1 MRLKQKTLCKMMFPA
16 HEDTGLAEAE
26 GYVHIPKRTDAATG
40 VEGLLK
46 PCLYDTAEK
55 HLNTV
60 WECG

>member
-1 MRLKQKTLCKMMFPA
+1 MMFPA
-16 HEDTGLAEAE
+16 HEDTGPAEAE
-26 GYVHIPKRTDAATG
+26 GYVHIPVRTDAATG

>member
-1 MRLKQKTLCKMMFPA
+1 MRTPVPLTKR
-16 HEDTGLAEAE
+16 
-26 GYVHIPKRTDAATG
+26 GYVHIPYRTDAATG

-60 WECG
+60 YECGGFLLHS